1 MKWPW
6 QKREPWYPPVRP
18 PSARPITEFEERR
31 LADTGQWLTV
41 QIQVM
46 PHGSWCNWKHN
57 VPEELRIEAKDA
69 LIALAL
75 ALQNK
80 EKS

>member
-1 MKWPW
+1 MNWPW
-6 QKREPWYPPVRP
+6 KKRKPWHPPVRP
-18 PSARPITEFEERR
+18 PSDRPITEFEERR
-31 LADTGQWLTV
+31 LAEMGRWLTV

-46 PHGSWCNWKHN
+46 PHGTWCNWKHN

-75 ALQNK
+75 ALQA
-80 EKS
+80 EE